1 MSRSLIIAAAL
12 TALVAAPAAAAAA
25 AAAAGEAQSTPAKQ
39 SKPAAQ
45 KSKETKYCLT
55 YEAIT
60 GSRTE
65 KTECRTRAQ
74 WAKEGIDVDKPNS

>member
-1 MSRSLIIAAAL
+1 MSRTIIIAAAL

-25 AAAAGEAQSTPAKQ
+25 AAGETQSTPAKQ

>member
-1 MSRSLIIAAAL
+1 MSRTLIIAAL
-12 TALVAAPAAAAAA
+12 TALVATP
-25 AAAAGEAQSTPAKQ
+25 AAAAGEAQPAPAKE
-39 SKPAAQ
+39 SRPAAE

-55 YEAIT
+55 YEKIT

-74 WAKEGIDVDKPNS
+74 WAKEGIDVDNPNS